1 MKARMEHWKRTDNCG
16 DLRMEHDGSDV
27 VLNGWVARVR
37 DHGQIL
43 FIDLRDRT
51 GIVQCVVDTEDDN
64 ELTEKAENLAREYCI
79 GVRGAVRERPEDTVN
94 PDLDTGRVE
103 VDVKDLHQFS
113 SSNPLPLPVQ
123 EEESVSGE
131 QRLAY
136 RYLDLRR
143 PAMQENL
150 MFRSDVVREMRTY
163 FEENGFLDIETP
175 FLVRETPGGARSFLV
190 PSRLMPGNFYALAES
205 PQVYKQLLMMAGYEK
220 YYQIVKCFRDEDLRK
235 DRQPEFTQL
244 DLEMSFVDEEDIIEV
259 MENCM
264 VRVLGETI
272 GVEPDPPFQRL
283 DYRDAIDRY
292 GSDKPDL
299 RFDMEITDVSD
310 LVENCDF
317 NIFSGTVD
325 SGGTVRGLC
334 LPGASSFS
342 RSRIDDLEEEA
353 QDLGLGGLAWFR
365 VEEDGS
371 LDSPITKFF
380 SDAEQADLV
389 KRFDADPGDLLVF
402 GADDRE
408 TVCEALG
415 RLRLDLAEELD
426 LIPEDEYA
434 FTWVVNFP
442 LFERDPGTGEL
453 MSCHHPFT
461 APKREDE
468 EKLETDPDE
477 VRARAY
483 DLVLNGFEIAGGS
496 IRVHRSD
503 LQDRIFRALGMDE
516 DEIDEKFS
524 FLIEAL
530 QFGAPPHGGIALGLD
545 RFVMALKGL
554 DSIRDCIPFPR
565 TGKGY
570 DPMSDSPSPVNPD
583 LLEDL
588 GLSLN
593 VDPDENG

>member
-1 MKARMEHWKRTDNCG
+1 MKEWKRTKDCG
-16 DLRMEHDGSDV
+16 ALRPEHDGSDV

-51 GIVQCVVDTEDDN
+51 GIVQCVVDTEDEN

-79 GVRGAVRERPEDTVN
+79 AVKGTVKNRPEETVN
-94 PDLDTGRVE
+94 PDLDTGRIEVRVE
-103 VDVKDLHQFS
+103 DLHQFS

-123 EEESVSGE
+123 DEESVSGE

-143 PAMQENL
+143 PWMQENV
-150 MFRSDVVREMRTY
+150 MFRAAVVREMRSF
-163 FEENGFLDIETP
+163 FEEKGFLDIETP
-175 FLVRETPGGARSFLV
+175 FLVKETPGGARSFLV
-190 PSRLMPGNFYALAES
+190 PSRHMPGKFLALAES
-205 PQVYKQLLMMAGYEK
+205 PQVYKQLLMIAGYEK

-244 DLEMSFVDEEDIIEV
+244 DLEMSFVDEEDVIQV
-259 MENCM
+259 MEDCI
-264 VRVLGETI
+264 VRILSETI
-272 GVEPDPPFQRL
+272 DVEPDAPFQRL
-283 DYRDAIDRY
+283 DYSEAIDRF

-310 LVENCDF
+310 LVEHSEF
-317 NIFSGTVD
+317 NVFSETVQNGD
-325 SGGTVRGLC
+325 TVRGLS
-334 LPGASSFS
+334 LLDGADFS

-353 QDLGLGGLAWFR
+353 QDLGLPGLAWFR
-365 VEEDGS
+365 VTGDDEP
-371 LDSPITKFF
+371 LDSPIAKFF
-380 SDAEQADLV
+380 SVEEQVDLV
-389 KRFDADPGDLLVF
+389 NRFDADVGDLLVF

-415 RLRLDLAEELD
+415 QLRLDLADELD

-434 FTWVVNFP
+434 FAWVVNFP
-442 LFERDPGTGEL
+442 LFEREPGTNNL
-453 MSCHHPFT
+453 VACHHPFT
-461 APKREDE
+461 APNPEDE
-468 EKLETDPDE
+468 DKLDSNPDD

-496 IRVHRSD
+496 IRVHRHE
-503 LQDRIFRALGMDE
+503 LQNKLFRVLGMDD
-516 DEIDEKFS
+516 DEIEEKFS

-530 QFGAPPHGGIALGLD
+530 QYGAPPHGGIALGLD

-554 DSIRDCIPFPR
+554 ESIRDCIPFPR
-565 TGKGY
+565 TGNAY
-570 DPMSDSPSPVNPD
+570 DPMSDSPSTVNPD

-588 GLSLN
+588 GLALT
-593 VDPDENG
+593 VDPDEDDQ